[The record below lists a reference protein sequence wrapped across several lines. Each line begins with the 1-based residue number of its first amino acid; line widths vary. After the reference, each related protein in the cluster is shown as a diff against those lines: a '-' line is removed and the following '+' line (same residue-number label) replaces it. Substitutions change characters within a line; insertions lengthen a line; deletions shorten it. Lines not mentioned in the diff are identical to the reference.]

1 MKNLF
6 MVRHNQYNTSV
17 IIVISI
23 AILVTVR
30 KFKIQLF
37 MRLKDCYIRYIM
49 LQVKIIFENVIQ

>member
-1 MKNLF
+1 
-6 MVRHNQYNTSV
+6 MVRHNQYNTAV
-17 IIVISI
+17 VIVISI
-23 AILVTVR
+23 AILVTIR